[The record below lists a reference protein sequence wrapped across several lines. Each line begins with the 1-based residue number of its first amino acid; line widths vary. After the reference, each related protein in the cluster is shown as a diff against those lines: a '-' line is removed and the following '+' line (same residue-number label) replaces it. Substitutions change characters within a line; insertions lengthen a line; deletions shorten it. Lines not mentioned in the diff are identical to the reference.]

1 LRVLIAVAP
10 ERVRVEVAAEP
21 EGAVAGLPRRRLL
34 SLLLID
40 GVVRHDV
47 AMLVPV
53 FMSVAMRLP
62 AVGVARQLPDGSE
75 AREGDEYAC
84 GEGNHGMILRQRPSI
99 ILRRG
104 RPGDRVCVFAGFR
117 PRNGV
122 YLRE

>member
-1 LRVLIAVAP
+1 HPPLAAAEHVVIRQRQEVIPVALVPVAHHLRVLIAVAP

-84 GEGNHGMILRQRPSI
+84 GEGNHGMILRQ
-99 ILRRG
+99 
-104 RPGDRVCVFAGFR
+104 
-117 PRNGV
+117 
-122 YLRE
+122 